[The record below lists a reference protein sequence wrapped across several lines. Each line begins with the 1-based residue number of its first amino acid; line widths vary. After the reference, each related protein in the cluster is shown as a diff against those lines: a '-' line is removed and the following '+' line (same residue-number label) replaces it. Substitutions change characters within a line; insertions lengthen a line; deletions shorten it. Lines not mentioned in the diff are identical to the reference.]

1 MRNIKKKKKS
11 AARSKKELRIS
22 TLKKKKKHKT
32 PQHCICESRSSGSLQ
47 QLRVT
52 DCSRRA
58 ASPDAERPGNSSQT
72 ARGRG
77 VLAPPEPEKYFI
89 SAVAARRPIDTL
101 VPDRSP
107 PPQRGRARAFRSPLR
122 LNPRRCSG
130 PVTSPTQPRGNFLP
144 LGEAGWAP
152 PRGSGPGAR
161 TEVPQ
166 YRGRPRG
173 QRPAP
178 ARRHPAPAPARPC
191 VPMAPAAPGML
202 RLTCVLLLLGRAAPA
217 AEEYDLEITNN
228 GPITTGAQ
236 ATVHASLSMKND
248 SVMSNLYHFNWIYA
262 PLILIEK
269 SEQRFNS
276 VINVTGEFPGT
287 FPVSVWVTHRNCWL
301 CRPVARNVTVL
312 QITEFIT
319 GNLTIAQ
326 IEDSRFITHGSSSS
340 TGAVTRISFCLH
352 DPSHYFKSA
361 SFVYNWDFGD
371 GVYQITKEPFVY
383 YNCSTMGNRT
393 VHLKVIAEWEQIG
406 SIIRE
411 SEMVQ
416 KTGDFT
422 TALALLDAVKS
433 INVVGSRETHVMEN
447 LSLSLHINGT
457 PPLAL
462 CWLIKSEC
470 IPLEG
475 EKCHLVVINGSC
487 YNLSHTFSDAGQYC
501 LSVRV
506 ENGVTMLQTYH
517 EIKVWPTGI
526 HPAFFVLLCIALV
539 SVMLGLVLYTTF
551 RSNTQQ
557 KDLIEVADFDFS
569 PLSDKNLS
577 SQSES
582 GCSQICCRSCF
593 LWSSQEAARESHEL
607 LHSFYKPVKM
617 YTV

>member
-1 MRNIKKKKKS
+1 
-11 AARSKKELRIS
+11 
-22 TLKKKKKHKT
+22 
-32 PQHCICESRSSGSLQ
+32 
-47 QLRVT
+47 
-52 DCSRRA
+52 
-58 ASPDAERPGNSSQT
+58 
-72 ARGRG
+72 
-77 VLAPPEPEKYFI
+77 F
-89 SAVAARRPIDTL
+89 
-101 VPDRSP
+101 
-107 PPQRGRARAFRSPLR
+107 
-122 LNPRRCSG
+122 
-130 PVTSPTQPRGNFLP
+130 
-144 LGEAGWAP
+144 
-152 PRGSGPGAR
+152 
-161 TEVPQ
+161 
-166 YRGRPRG
+166 
-173 QRPAP
+173 
-178 ARRHPAPAPARPC
+178 
-191 VPMAPAAPGML
+191 
-202 RLTCVLLLLGRAAPA
+202 LLLST
-217 AEEYDLEITNN
+217 EEYGLEITNN
-228 GPITTGAQ
+228 GPITTGAH

-248 SVMSNLYHFNWIYA
+248 SVTSNLYHFNWIYA

-269 SEQRFNS
+269 SEQQFNS

-319 GNLTIAQ
+319 GNLSIAQ
-326 IEDSRFITHGSSSS
+326 IEDSRLTTRGSSSS

-383 YNCSTMGNRT
+383 YNCSSMGNRT
-393 VHLKVIAEWEQIG
+393 VHLKVIAEWQQIG
-406 SIIRE
+406 SIIHERE
-411 SEMVQ
+411 TVQ

-422 TALALLDAVKS
+422 TALELLDAVKS

-470 IPLEG
+470 IPLDG

-487 YNLSHTFSDAGQYC
+487 YNLSHTFRDAGQYC

-506 ENGVTMLQTYH
+506 ENGVTALQTYH
-517 EIKVWPTGI
+517 GIKVWPSGI
-526 HPAFFVLLCIALV
+526 HPALFVLLCIALV
-539 SVMLGLVLYTTF
+539 SVTLGLVLYTTF

-557 KDLIEVADFDFS
+557 KDLVEVADFDFS

-577 SQSES
+577 SHSES
-582 GCSQICCRSCF
+582 GCGQICCRSCF
-593 LWSSQEAARESHEL
+593 LRSSQEAARESHEL

>member
-1 MRNIKKKKKS
+1 FF
-11 AARSKKELRIS
+11 LLS
-22 TLKKKKKHKT
+22 T
-32 PQHCICESRSSGSLQ
+32 
-47 QLRVT
+47 
-52 DCSRRA
+52 
-58 ASPDAERPGNSSQT
+58 
-72 ARGRG
+72 
-77 VLAPPEPEKYFI
+77 
-89 SAVAARRPIDTL
+89 
-101 VPDRSP
+101 
-107 PPQRGRARAFRSPLR
+107 
-122 LNPRRCSG
+122 
-130 PVTSPTQPRGNFLP
+130 
-144 LGEAGWAP
+144 
-152 PRGSGPGAR
+152 
-161 TEVPQ
+161 
-166 YRGRPRG
+166 
-173 QRPAP
+173 
-178 ARRHPAPAPARPC
+178 
-191 VPMAPAAPGML
+191 
-202 RLTCVLLLLGRAAPA
+202 
-217 AEEYDLEITNN
+217 EEYGLEITNN
-228 GPITTGAQ
+228 GPITTGAH
-236 ATVHASLSMKND
+236 ATVHARLSMKND
-248 SVMSNLYHFNWIYA
+248 SVASNLYHFNWIYA

-269 SEQRFNS
+269 SEQQFSS

-326 IEDSRFITHGSSSS
+326 IEDSRLTTRGSSSS
-340 TGAVTRISFCLH
+340 TGTVTRISFCLH

-383 YNCSTMGNRT
+383 YNCSSMGNRT
-393 VHLKVIAEWEQIG
+393 VHLKVIAEWQQIG
-406 SIIRE
+406 SIIHERE
-411 SEMVQ
+411 TVQ

-422 TALALLDAVKS
+422 TALELLDAVKS

-470 IPLEG
+470 IPLDG

-487 YNLSHTFSDAGQYC
+487 YNLSHTFRDAGQYC

-517 EIKVWPTGI
+517 GIKVWPSGI
-526 HPAFFVLLCIALV
+526 HPALFVLLCIALV

-557 KDLIEVADFDFS
+557 KDLVEVADFDFS

-577 SQSES
+577 SHLES
-582 GCSQICCRSCF
+582 GCGQICCRSCF
-593 LWSSQEAARESHEL
+593 LQSSQEAARESHEL
-607 LHSFYKPVKM
+607 LHSFYKPVKT